1 MTVHFAVCC
10 ANHVNWSLS
19 CKTKKI
25 ELMILFHLDFN
36 FSSPGKGKGKQM
48 EDQGQVEN
56 PSDFSDP
63 SVEQNER
70 LLAID
75 EEITDDDDKVIAEKL
90 ESQASGGSPAI
101 ECLRSLV
108 CVDKSSKH

>member
-1 MTVHFAVCC
+1 
-10 ANHVNWSLS
+10 
-19 CKTKKI
+19 
-25 ELMILFHLDFN
+25 MILFHLDFN